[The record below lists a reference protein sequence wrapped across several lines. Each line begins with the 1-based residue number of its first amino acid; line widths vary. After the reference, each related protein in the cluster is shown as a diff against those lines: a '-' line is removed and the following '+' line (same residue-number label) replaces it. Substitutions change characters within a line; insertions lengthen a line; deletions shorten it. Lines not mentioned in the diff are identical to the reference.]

1 MISTS
6 SNAIPNITLPELQVK
21 YESMKYRFRK
31 LEEHKA

>member
-6 SNAIPNITLPELQVK
+6 SSNAITLPELQVK

-31 LEEHKA
+31 LEEHKV